1 MTNVITLITVTTV
14 TQKTL
19 TCSKPTME
27 RLEKVWTMFKVNNKD
42 NRTSPISIGSE
53 NVKKLK
59 VEM

>member
-19 TCSKPTME
+19 TCSKSTME
-27 RLEKVWTMFKVNNKD
+27 RLEKVWNMFKVNNKD
-42 NRTSPISIGSE
+42 NRTSPIFIGSE
-53 NVKKLK
+53 NVKKQK